1 MSKGET
7 VESKARRAVQAL
19 VEGRIAISGLDPE
32 VREFLGK
39 VGSETAEI
47 LERIAD
53 EKLRIPSEEDDSYY
67 CYVAAD
73 MVRAIAVAVLRPK

>member
-1 MSKGET
+1 MSKSEA

-19 VEGRIAISGLDPE
+19 VEGRLAIAGLDPE
-32 VREFLGK
+32 VREFLGR
-39 VGSETAEI
+39 VGSETADI

-67 CYVAAD
+67 CYVATE
-73 MVRAIAVAVLRPK
+73 MVRAIAVAVLRPR